1 VTATAAPPAA
11 GPSPAAAA
19 GSAPSTSGAAGAR
32 LPRLRARRRPALLAA
47 GVALVAL
54 GALSAAYLVQ
64 VVSASH
70 PVVAVVRPV
79 AAGAVLQRGDLAVAQ
94 VQSDPALAP
103 VPGSRIDALVGKRA
117 AVALPAGSLLT
128 ADAVTDALPPATGQ
142 SLVGVALS
150 PAQLPAEPLAAGDR
164 VRLVDT
170 PGSAGAAASGSAA
183 AAGTDARGPHAVPAV
198 VVGVAQ
204 PREDGTVVVDVTVPA
219 ADAAGLAASA
229 STGRVALVLDSRER

>member
-1 VTATAAPPAA
+1 M
-11 GPSPAAAA
+11 
-19 GSAPSTSGAAGAR
+19 
-32 LPRLRARRRPALLAA
+32 
-47 GVALVAL
+47 AL

-170 PGSAGAAASGSAA
+170 PGAAASGSAA

-219 ADAAGLAASA
+219 ADAVGLAASA

>member
-1 VTATAAPPAA
+1 M
-11 GPSPAAAA
+11 
-19 GSAPSTSGAAGAR
+19 SGASGAR

-47 GVALVAL
+47 GAALVAL

-79 AAGAVLQRGDLAVAQ
+79 AAGAALQRADLAVAQ

-164 VRLVDT
+164 VRVVDT
-170 PGSAGAAASGSAA
+170 PGSAGAAASAGSAA
-183 AAGTDARGPHAVPAV
+183 AAGADAGGPHAVPAV

-219 ADAAGLAASA
+219 GDAAGLAASA